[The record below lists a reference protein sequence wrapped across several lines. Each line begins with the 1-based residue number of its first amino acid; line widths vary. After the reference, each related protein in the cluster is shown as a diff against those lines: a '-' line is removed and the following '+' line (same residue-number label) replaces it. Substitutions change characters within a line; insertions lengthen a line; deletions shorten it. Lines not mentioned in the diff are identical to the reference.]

1 MNFDR
6 ELSRALRRKPAPPG
20 FSGRV
25 MDRVRRES
33 SPRATSIPRHVT
45 RAGLLA
51 ATILIAIVTGA
62 VIRREV
68 VETRMRT
75 EGEWAKAQVMFA
87 MRIASDKA
95 NLAKD
100 NVRMISETSV
110 DDSSTESE
118 VSE

>member
-1 MNFDR
+1 M
-6 ELSRALRRKPAPPG
+6 
-20 FSGRV
+20 
-25 MDRVRRES
+25 
-33 SPRATSIPRHVT
+33 T

-51 ATILIAIVTGA
+51 ASILIAIITGA
-62 VIRREV
+62 IIRREV
-68 VETRMRT
+68 VETKMRT
-75 EGEWAKAQVMFA
+75 EGQWAKEQVMFA

-100 NVRMISETSV
+100 NVRTTSETSV